1 MYDNITVTRTFLI
14 EEHFLFSCSVCP
26 YDVPDGLP
34 AHGTLPR
41 LGPLVDGALEA
52 HAHVATGVED
62 AVNLTLIADNTLSA
76 GCVAV
81 TWA

>member
-1 MYDNITVTRTFLI
+1 MNITVTRIFTI
-14 EEHFLFSCSVCP
+14 KTVSSCSVCP
-26 YDVPDGLP
+26 DDISDGLP

-62 AVNLTLIADNTLSA
+62 AVNLALIADNTLSA